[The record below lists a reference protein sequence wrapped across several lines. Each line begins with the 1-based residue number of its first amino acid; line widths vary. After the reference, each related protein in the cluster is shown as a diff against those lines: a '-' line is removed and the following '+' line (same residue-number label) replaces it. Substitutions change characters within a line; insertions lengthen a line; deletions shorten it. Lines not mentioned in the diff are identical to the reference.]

1 MKIFVSAGEASGDL
15 HGANL
20 IKALRRLQ
28 PDVVIYGLG
37 GPRMAAV
44 GCSLHEDMV
53 KRSGMW
59 FWHVWVNF
67 FHYLSVLRRIVS
79 GFVTDPPDA
88 VVLIDSPGFNVR
100 IAAHAKARGI
110 PVIYYITPQTWAW
123 ASMRF
128 PKIARRVDKMLNILP
143 FEPELWRLYGVDCEY
158 VGHPIFDHLAGLQL
172 APVQRVKE
180 FADRQAGQPALRLAG
195 LPAYRHN
202 SSEDTKAPLIGLLP
216 GSRYREI
223 DDLLP
228 IMLDAGKI
236 IKAEIP
242 AARFRLVCAN
252 EELHDRINRTVSAH
266 SLPVDVVVGAPYDV
280 MREATLCLVSCGTAN
295 LELAS
300 FATPMVVLYRVVWY
314 GFWVRGPF
322 ISTDYI
328 SLVNI
333 LAGREIV
340 PECLMLTAKPVRVAR
355 RALELLQDEQKR
367 QACVAAL
374 NDLRT
379 AFAHPGAS
387 ARAAEEIMRVV
398 EKARHLRHPGVE
410 SRTPCGGC
418 FCR

>member
-1 MKIFVSAGEASGDL
+1 MKIFFSAGEASGDL

-20 IKALRRLQ
+20 IKELRRLQ
-28 PDVVIYGLG
+28 PDAVIYGLG
-37 GPRMAAV
+37 GPRMAEV

-59 FWHVWVNF
+59 FWHVWTNF
-67 FHYLSVLRRIVS
+67 FHYLRVLREIVS

-143 FEPELWRLYGVDCEY
+143 FEPDLWRMYGVDCEY
-158 VGHPIFDHLAGLQL
+158 VGHPIGDHLAQL
-172 APVQRVKE
+172 RLPPVQRI
-180 FADRQAGQPALRLAG
+180 
-195 LPAYRHN
+195 
-202 SSEDTKAPLIGLLP
+202 EDLKAPLIGLLP

-228 IMLDAGKI
+228 IMLDASRI
-236 IKAEIP
+236 IKERIP
-242 AARFRLVCAN
+242 GAQFRLVCAD
-252 EELHDRINRTVSAH
+252 EGLHERIKRILPARKEKGTQLFCAKHPKGRSGKRAA
-266 SLPVDVVVGAPYDV
+266 SPFPSPPAGEGPLPVDVVVGAPYDV

-300 FATPMVVLYRVVWY
+300 FSTPMVVLYRVVWY

-333 LAGREIV
+333 LARGEIV
-340 PECLMLTAKPVRVAR
+340 PECLMLTANAPWVAR
-355 RALELLQDEQKR
+355 RALELLQDETKR
-367 QACVAAL
+367 RACITAL
-374 NDLRT
+374 EDLRSK
-379 AFAHPGAS
+379 FIHPGAS
-387 ARAAEEIMRVV
+387 ARAAEEILKVMQ
-398 EKARHLRHPGVE
+398 G
-410 SRTPCGGC
+410 
-418 FCR
+418 